1 MMLSQSY
8 FVVRS
13 QTSGQYLVAHPSEDP
28 SIGFLLVFSH
38 DYDALSYINTH
49 AQSSRGDGR
58 VETIAV
64 TSLRPTLDRW
74 QLKGIGVVSD
84 PLVPQVEF
92 FQIGPSIGTAL
103 D

>member
-1 MMLSQSY
+1 MLSQNY

-28 SIGFLLVFSH
+28 SVGFLLVFSN
-38 DYDALSYINTH
+38 DYDALSYLNTH

-64 TSLRPTLDRW
+64 ASLRPTLDRW

-84 PLVPQVEF
+84 PLIPQVEF
-92 FQIGPSIGTAL
+92 FQIGPSVGTVL

>member
-1 MMLSQSY
+1 MLSQTY

-28 SIGFLLVFSH
+28 SVGFLLVFSH
-38 DYDALSYINTH
+38 DYDALSYINAH
-49 AQSSRGDGR
+49 AHSSRGDGR
-58 VETIAV
+58 VETMST

-74 QLKGIGVVSD
+74 QLTGIGVVSD
-84 PLVPQVEF
+84 PLIPQVEF
-92 FQIGPSIGTAL
+92 FKIGPSAGTAL

>member
-28 SIGFLLVFSH
+28 SIGFLLVFSN

-84 PLVPQVEF
+84 PLIPQVEF

>member
-1 MMLSQSY
+1 MLSQTY

-28 SIGFLLVFSH
+28 SIGFLLVFST
-38 DYDALSYINTH
+38 DYDALSYVNTH
-49 AQSSRGDGR
+49 AHSSRGDGR
-58 VETIAV
+58 VETIAS

-74 QLKGIGVVSD
+74 QLAGIGMVSD
-84 PLVPQVEF
+84 PLIPQIEF
-92 FQIGPSIGTAL
+92 FRLGPAMGTAL